1 MKTRKHFDMS
11 HLHSIDD
18 LYCCKQQLQ
27 QQIDVQEMRLTND
40 VRHIRRSLRR
50 ASGIIDSIGNALSF
64 IAPSAGFVGLGI
76 GFVRLL
82 LKHRR
87 KK

>member
-1 MKTRKHFDMS
+1 MKTNKQPDLA
-11 HLHSIDD
+11 HLHSLDD
-18 LYCCKQQLQ
+18 LHRCKRQLR
-27 QQIDVQEMRLTND
+27 QQIDVQELRLTND
-40 VRHIRRSLRR
+40 VRHIRRSLHT
-50 ASGIIDSIGNALSF
+50 ASHIIDNIGSALSF
-64 IAPSAGFVGLGI
+64 IAPSAGFFGLGI

>member
-1 MKTRKHFDMS
+1 MKTRKHFDMA

-18 LYCCKQQLQ
+18 LHRCKQQLQ

-40 VRHIRRSLRR
+40 VRHIRRSLQR
-50 ASGIIDSIGNALSF
+50 AAGIIDSIGNALSF

>member
-1 MKTRKHFDMS
+1 MEEKE
-11 HLHSIDD
+11 L
-18 LYCCKQQLQ
+18 QQLQ

-40 VRHIRRSLRR
+40 VRHIRRSLQR